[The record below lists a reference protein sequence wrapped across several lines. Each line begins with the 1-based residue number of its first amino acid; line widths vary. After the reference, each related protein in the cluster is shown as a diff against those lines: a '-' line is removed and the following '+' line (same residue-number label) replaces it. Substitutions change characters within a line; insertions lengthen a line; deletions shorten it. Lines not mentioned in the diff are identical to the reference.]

1 MLPVCLTEL
10 VSAAMTRLGTLSLA
24 LALFACGDNDGDSG
38 ITLDTPQ
45 ECNPL
50 GGDGNCSTPWPSAL
64 YEVADSSTATGFRVS
79 IPEGALPKNIDNI
92 AVSSELFNHLDG
104 FSSAAP
110 MIIAFPGG
118 MDGSNL
124 VPFSDIAAS
133 LTADSPTVLIDMETG
148 DLVEHFAEL
157 DAPAAG
163 DPDHQALFI
172 RSIKMLERG
181 HHYAVAIKKT
191 LKARGGG
198 DLPIPEG
205 FQAILDDT
213 KTSHALL
220 EAARPRYA
228 EIFAKLQAQGIAPED
243 LVTAWDFTTA
253 SGESMRADLLNA
265 RDTALQM
272 LGTDG
277 ESSSYEVTS
286 NAPINGDTRFARK
299 IVGTFK
305 VPLFLTNDG
314 GFGPS
319 TQMQRDAS
327 GKPMAT
333 TMYDVPFT
341 AIVPQCA
348 IDSAT
353 PVPMFIYGH
362 GLLGRAEDQ
371 VSSGGTRHA
380 SHGICAVA
388 VGTDMR
394 GMSDRDV
401 PNVVLTLNDPNVGP
415 SVFDSLVQGMI
426 NHVALVQIASG
437 AMATE
442 LFTKDGTDQTATVVD
457 PSKFHYYGISQG
469 GIMGTTVCAIDPKI
483 ERCVV
488 QVGAIN
494 YSLLL
499 ERSHDWPQY
508 RTTLEGSFPSPLDQ
522 AMVVSLMQ
530 IQWDRTEPTSVADII
545 VGEGFPGTPPKSV
558 FMQIAIADD
567 EVSNLASEYQA
578 RTMGIPVLTPSP
590 YIPYGLEG
598 SDKPVESGMILY
610 DFGLGSTIPAT
621 NEPPPENEVHSNIR
635 NKQATIDMMK
645 HFYETGEI
653 QMMCTAEKGCDC
665 AAEPSGCGAQ
675 L

>member
-1 MLPVCLTEL
+1 
-10 VSAAMTRLGTLSLA
+10 MTRFGCASFLLA
-24 LALFACGDNDGDSG
+24 CALLACGDNDNTGTQLG
-38 ITLDTPQ
+38 TPQ

-50 GGDGNCSTPWPSAL
+50 GDSSVGCSTPWPSAL
-64 YEVADSSTATGFRVS
+64 YEVDDSSTATGRRLA
-79 IPEGALPKNIDNI
+79 IPEGALPTNIDD
-92 AVSSELFNHLDG
+92 VLFDPVVFNHMDG

-110 MIIAFPGG
+110 MIIAFAGG
-118 MDGSNL
+118 IDGSNL
-124 VPFSDIAAS
+124 VPFTDVGAS
-133 LTADSPTVLIDMETG
+133 ITDASPTVLIDLETG
-148 DLVEHFAEL
+148 ELVEHFAEL
-157 DAPAAG
+157 DAPAANN
-163 DPDHQALFI
+163 PDHQALFI
-172 RSIKMLERG
+172 RSTQLLKRS
-181 HHYAVAIKKT
+181 HHYAAAIKKT
-191 LKARGGG
+191 LKSRGGG
-198 DLPIPEG
+198 ELPIPEG
-205 FQAILDDT
+205 FQAILDGE
-213 KTSHALL
+213 KTNHVLL
-220 EAARPRYA
+220 EASRSRYDA
-228 EIFAKLQAQGIAPED
+228 IFAKLEAKGIAADD

-253 SGESMRADLLNA
+253 SGESVRSDMLVA
-265 RDTALQM
+265 RDRMLAM
-272 LGTDG
+272 LGTNG
-277 ESSSYEVTS
+277 ANSSYTVTA
-286 NAPINGDTRFARK
+286 NAPIQGDARFARK
-299 IVGTFK
+299 ISGTFK

-319 TQMQRDAS
+319 TKMIRDAE
-327 GKPMAT
+327 GKPTAS

-348 IDSAT
+348 IDSLT

-380 SHGICAVA
+380 SHGTCEVA

-442 LFTKDGTDQTATVVD
+442 LFTKDGTAGTASVVD

-483 ERCVV
+483 ERCVL

-508 RTTLEGSFPSPLDQ
+508 RTTLEGAFPSPLDQ
-522 AMVVSLMQ
+522 ALIVSLMQ
-530 IQWDRTEPTSVADII
+530 IQWDRTEPTAVADVIL
-545 VGEGFPGTPPKSV
+545 GDGFPGTPPKSV

-578 RTMGIPVLTPSP
+578 RTMGVPVLMPSP
-590 YIPYGLEG
+590 YVPHGLAQA
-598 SDKPVESGMILY
+598 SAPVESGLIIY
-610 DFGLGSTIPAT
+610 DFGLASTIPAT

-635 NKQATIDMMK
+635 NKQKTIDMMK
-645 HFYETGEI
+645 HFYEAGEV
-653 QMMCTAEKGCDC
+653 QQMCTAAKGCDC
-665 AAEPSGCGAQ
+665 AAEPSGCGVQ

>member
-1 MLPVCLTEL
+1 
-10 VSAAMTRLGTLSLA
+10 MTRFGCASFLLA
-24 LALFACGDNDGDSG
+24 CALLACGDNDNTG
-38 ITLDTPQ
+38 TQLDTPQ

-50 GGDGNCSTPWPSAL
+50 GDSSVGCSTPWPSAL
-64 YEVADSSTATGFRVS
+64 YEVPDSSTDSGFRLA
-79 IPEGALPKNIDNI
+79 IPEGALPTNIDD
-92 AVSSELFNHLDG
+92 VLFDPVVFNKMDG

-110 MIIAFPGG
+110 MIIAFAGG
-118 MDGSNL
+118 IDGGNL
-124 VPFSDIAAS
+124 VPFSDIGAS
-133 LTADSPTVLIDMETG
+133 ITDASPTVVIDMETG
-148 DLVEHFAEL
+148 ELVEHFAEL
-157 DAPAAG
+157 DAPAANN
-163 DPDHQALFI
+163 PDHQALFI
-172 RSIKMLERG
+172 RSTQLLKRS
-181 HHYAVAIKKT
+181 HHYAVAIKNT
-191 LKARGGG
+191 LKSRGGG
-198 DLPIPEG
+198 DLAIPEG
-205 FQAILDDT
+205 FQAILDGEIT
-213 KTSHALL
+213 NHVLL
-220 EAARPRYA
+220 EASRSRYDA
-228 EIFAKLQAQGIAPED
+228 IFAKLEAKGISADD

-253 SGESMRADLLNA
+253 SGESVRSDLLVA
-265 RDTALQM
+265 RDRMLAM

-277 ESSSYEVTS
+277 ANSSYTVTS
-286 NAPINGDTRFARK
+286 NAPIQGDARFARK

-319 TQMQRDAS
+319 TKMIRDGE

-333 TMYDVPFT
+333 EMYDVPFT
-341 AIVPQCA
+341 AIVPTCA
-348 IDSAT
+348 LTSPT

-380 SHGICAVA
+380 SHGTCEVA

-415 SVFDSLVQGMI
+415 SVFDALVQGMI

-442 LFTKDGTDQTATVVD
+442 LFTVDGTSATASIVD
-457 PSKFHYYGISQG
+457 PSKFNYYGISQG

-483 ERCVV
+483 ERCVL

-508 RTTLEGSFPSPLDQ
+508 RTTLEGAFPSPLDQ
-522 AMVVSLMQ
+522 ALIVSLMQ
-530 IQWDRTEPTSVADII
+530 IQWDRTEPTAVADII
-545 VGEGFPGTPPKSV
+545 VGDGFPGTPPKSL

-578 RTMGIPVLTPSP
+578 RTMGIPVLTPTP
-590 YIPYGLEG
+590 YTPQGLDESAG
-598 SDKPVESGMILY
+598 PVESGLIIY
-610 DFGLGSTIPAT
+610 DFGLAATIPET

-635 NKQATIDMMK
+635 NKQKTIDMMK

-653 QMMCTAEKGCDC
+653 QQMCTAAKGCDC
-665 AAEPSGCGAQ
+665 AAEPSGCGVE

>member
-1 MLPVCLTEL
+1 
-10 VSAAMTRLGTLSLA
+10 MTRSVLSSCLA
-24 LALFACGDNDGDSG
+24 LALFACGDNGGDGL
-38 ITLDTPQ
+38 TLDTPQ

-50 GGDGNCSTPWPSAL
+50 GDVGCSTPWPSAL
-64 YEVADSSTATGFRVS
+64 YEVADSSSATGVRLA
-79 IPEGALPKNIDNI
+79 IPEGALPTNIDDTLFDP
-92 AVSSELFNHLDG
+92 AVFNQLDG

-110 MIIAFPGG
+110 AIIAFPGG
-118 MDGSNL
+118 IDGSNL
-124 VPFSDIAAS
+124 VPFSDIGASITAA
-133 LTADSPTVLIDMETG
+133 SPTVLIDMDTG
-148 DLVEHFAEL
+148 MLVEHFAEL
-157 DAPAAG
+157 DAPAANN
-163 DPDHQALFI
+163 PDNQALFI
-172 RSIKMLERG
+172 RSIKLLERG
-181 HHYAVAIKKT
+181 RRYAVAIKKT

-198 DLPIPEG
+198 ELPIPAG
-205 FQAILDDT
+205 FQAILDGET
-213 KTSHALL
+213 TNHVLL
-220 EAARPRYA
+220 EASRDRYDG
-228 EIFAKLQAQGIAPED
+228 IFAALEAQGILRED

-253 SGESMRADLLNA
+253 SGESVRSDMLVA
-265 RDTALQM
+265 RDRMLEM
-272 LGTDG
+272 LGENGANST
-277 ESSSYEVTS
+277 YTVTS
-286 NAPINGDTRFARK
+286 NAPIQGDARFARK

-305 VPLFLTNDG
+305 VPLFLSNDG

-319 TQMQRDAS
+319 TKMLRDGE

-333 TMYDVPFT
+333 EMYDVPFT

-353 PVPMFIYGH
+353 PVGMFIYGH

-380 SHGICAVA
+380 SHGTCEVA

-401 PNVVLTLNDPNVGP
+401 PNVVLALNDPNVGP
-415 SVFDSLVQGMI
+415 AVFDSLVQGMI

-442 LFTKDGTDQTATVVD
+442 LFTKDGTDATASVVD

-483 ERCVV
+483 ERCVL

-508 RTTLEGSFPSPLDQ
+508 RTTLEGAFPSPLDQ
-522 AMVVSLMQ
+522 ALIVSLMQ

-545 VGEGFPGTPPKSV
+545 VGDGFPGTPPKSV

-590 YIPYGLEG
+590 YTPYGVEE
-598 SDKPVESGMILY
+598 SAVPVESGLIIY

-635 NKQATIDMMK
+635 NKQATIDMME
-645 HFYETGEI
+645 HFFETGEI
-653 QMMCTAEKGCDC
+653 QQMCTGAKGCDC
-665 AAEPSGCGAQ
+665 AATPSGCGAQ

>member
-1 MLPVCLTEL
+1 
-10 VSAAMTRLGTLSLA
+10 MTRTVLASFLA
-24 LALFACGDNDGDSG
+24 LVVACGDDNTGT
-38 ITLDTPQ
+38 TLDTPA

-50 GGDGNCSTPWPSAL
+50 GGASCITPWPSAL
-64 YEVADSSTATGFRVS
+64 YEVEDATTASGFRLQ
-79 IPEGALPKNIDNI
+79 IPTGALPTNIDD
-92 AVSSELFNHLDG
+92 VVFDPSVFNQMDG

-110 MIIAFPGG
+110 MLVAFPGG
-118 MDGSNL
+118 IDGSNL
-124 VPFSDIAAS
+124 VPFSDIGAS
-133 LTADSPTVLIDMETG
+133 LTAASPTVVIDMSTG
-148 DLVEHFAEL
+148 ELVEHFAEL

-172 RSIKMLERG
+172 RSIRLLEGSRR
-181 HHYAVAIKKT
+181 YAVAIKKT

-198 DLPIPEG
+198 ELPIPEG
-205 FQAILDDT
+205 FAAIVDGT
-213 KTSHALL
+213 TTNHALL
-220 EAARPRYA
+220 EAARGRYDA
-228 EIFAKLQAQGIAPED
+228 IFAALAAHGIAKED

-253 SGESMRADLLNA
+253 SRESVRSDLLVA
-265 RDTALQM
+265 RDRALDM
-272 LGTDG
+272 MGTDG
-277 ESSSYEVTS
+277 ANLTYSVTS
-286 NAPINGDTRFARK
+286 NAPISGDTRFARK
-299 IVGTFK
+299 IVGEFD

-319 TQMQRDAS
+319 TKMQRDAE

-333 TMYDVPFT
+333 TMYRAPFT

-348 IDSAT
+348 IDSPT

-380 SHGICAVA
+380 SAGVCAVA

-401 PNVVLTLNDPNVGP
+401 PNVVLSLNDPNVGP
-415 SVFDSLVQGMI
+415 AVFDSLVQGMV
-426 NHVALVQIASG
+426 NHVALVQLASG
-437 AMATE
+437 ALATE
-442 LFTKDGTDQTATVVD
+442 LFTKDGTASTATVVD

-494 YSLLL
+494 YSILL

-508 RTTLEGSFPSPLDQ
+508 RTTLEGAFPSPLDQ
-522 AMVVSLMQ
+522 ALIVSLMQ

-545 VGEGFPGTPPKSV
+545 VGDGFPGTPPKSV

-567 EVSNLASEYQA
+567 EVSNLGSEYQA

-590 YIPYGLEG
+590 YVPYGVE
-598 SDKPVESGMILY
+598 SSAVPVESGMIIY

-621 NEPPPENEVHSNIR
+621 NEPPPENNVHSNIR

-653 QMMCTAEKGCDC
+653 QQMCTAEKGCDC
-665 AAEPSGCGAQ
+665 AAEPSGCGAE

>member
-1 MLPVCLTEL
+1 
-10 VSAAMTRLGTLSLA
+10 MTRTVLASFLA
-24 LALFACGDNDGDSG
+24 LVVACGDDNTGT
-38 ITLDTPQ
+38 TLDTPA

-50 GGDGNCSTPWPSAL
+50 GGASCITPWPSAL
-64 YEVADSSTATGFRVS
+64 YEVEDATTASGFRLQ
-79 IPEGALPKNIDNI
+79 IPTGALPTNIDD
-92 AVSSELFNHLDG
+92 VVFDPSVFNQMDG

-110 MIIAFPGG
+110 MLVAFPGG
-118 MDGSNL
+118 IDGSNL
-124 VPFSDIAAS
+124 VPFSDIGAS
-133 LTADSPTVLIDMETG
+133 LTAASPTVVIDMSTG
-148 DLVEHFAEL
+148 ELVEHFAEL

-172 RSIKMLERG
+172 RSIRLLEGSRR
-181 HHYAVAIKKT
+181 YAVAIKKT

-198 DLPIPEG
+198 ELPIPEG
-205 FQAILDDT
+205 FAAIVDGT
-213 KTSHALL
+213 TTNHALL
-220 EAARPRYA
+220 EAARGRYDA
-228 EIFAKLQAQGIAPED
+228 IFAALAAHGIAKED

-253 SGESMRADLLNA
+253 SRESVRSDLLVA
-265 RDTALQM
+265 RDRALDM
-272 LGTDG
+272 MGTNG
-277 ESSSYEVTS
+277 ANLTYSVTS
-286 NAPINGDTRFARK
+286 NAPISGDTRFVRK
-299 IVGTFK
+299 IVGEFD

-319 TQMQRDAS
+319 TKMQRDAE

-333 TMYDVPFT
+333 TMYRAPFT

-348 IDSAT
+348 IDSPT

-380 SHGICAVA
+380 SAGVCAVA

-401 PNVVLTLNDPNVGP
+401 PNVVLSLNDPNVGP
-415 SVFDSLVQGMI
+415 AVFDSLVQGMV
-426 NHVALVQIASG
+426 NHVALVQLASG
-437 AMATE
+437 ALATE
-442 LFTKDGTDQTATVVD
+442 LFTKDGTASTATVVD

-494 YSLLL
+494 YSILL

-508 RTTLEGSFPSPLDQ
+508 RTTLEGAFPSPLDQ
-522 AMVVSLMQ
+522 ALIVSLMQ

-545 VGEGFPGTPPKSV
+545 VGDGFPGTPPKSV

-567 EVSNLASEYQA
+567 EVSNLGSEYQA

-590 YIPYGLEG
+590 YVPYGVE
-598 SDKPVESGMILY
+598 SSAVPVESGMIIY

-621 NEPPPENEVHSNIR
+621 NEPPPENNVHSNIR

-653 QMMCTAEKGCDC
+653 QQMCTAEKGCDC
-665 AAEPSGCGAQ
+665 AAEPSGCGAE